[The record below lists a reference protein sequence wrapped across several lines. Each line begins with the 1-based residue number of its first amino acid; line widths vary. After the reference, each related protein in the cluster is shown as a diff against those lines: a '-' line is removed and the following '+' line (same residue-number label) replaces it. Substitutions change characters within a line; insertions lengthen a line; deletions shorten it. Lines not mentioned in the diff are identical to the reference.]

1 MWFNVRNKIMSKL
14 TIVFILLI
22 SISLGILGITTYYR
36 ANCIL
41 EDTLKDTSKQLSKQ
55 IEGNILTI
63 IEENQFN
70 LIQMSRNPNIQRL
83 SENNSLEAT
92 VIKTFESFKDA
103 HISVDNIYIV
113 MENKKTVSYPENKF
127 DKDYDATQ
135 DMWYKNTIEKD
146 NIFWSN
152 PYKDKNTGNMI
163 MTMSIPVYNLMNE
176 NEFVGILGVDIS
188 IDTLSNK
195 INVLKVGKK
204 GKATLIDKELNI
216 ITDKK
221 QSIRGTKLKDEVL
234 VNNIKNKKEDILDLD
249 NKIVMYRPIRGLD
262 WTIILTM
269 YKDEITNNN
278 KVLLQNILI
287 VGIISILIALFIS
300 YKFSKKITKPIND
313 CLDTIENMK
322 NGDFST
328 RCEIKNNDEIAKIG
342 EGLNDMLDNVSALIK
357 NTQSVCETVNI
368 SSRDLSQVTNATN
381 LAAESIS
388 FTVNEIANGSIRQ
401 ANEAEKGANLTNS
414 LSDKLKILLSNT
426 HDMLKSIEHVEKA
439 NSNSSKVIDDLSI
452 STKLN
457 NKNTAQAQE
466 AVLELNKKAK
476 NISTILDSITAIAD
490 QTNLLALNAS
500 IEAARA
506 GEAGRGFAVVADE
519 IRKLAESSNNAA
531 DDIKNILD
539 YIQID
544 SDNTVNII
552 NILEQSNLKQ
562 SRTVEYV
569 NNSFNSIKESTDE
582 IIEKI
587 RFTGEYVES
596 LNEDRLNIVDT
607 IQRISDISEN
617 ASAGAQEVSAS
628 IHQQADDIEKV
639 ASSSDHLQE
648 LSSKLNKEISKFRIQ
663 NS

>member
-1 MWFNVRNKIMSKL
+1 MPFNVKNKMMFKL
-14 TIVFILLI
+14 TILFILLI
-22 SISLGILGITTYYR
+22 SISLGILGITTYYK

-55 IEGNILTI
+55 IEENIVTI

-70 LIQMSRNPNIQRL
+70 LIQMSRDPNIQRL
-83 SENNSLEAT
+83 AEDNFAEAI
-92 VIKTFESFKDA
+92 VVKTFESFKNA
-103 HISVDNIYIV
+103 HISVENIYIV
-113 MENKKTVSYPENKF
+113 MDNRKTVSYPENKF
-127 DKDYDATQ
+127 EQEYDATQ
-135 DMWYKNTIEKD
+135 DMWYKNTIDKD

-152 PYKDKNTGNMI
+152 PYNDKKTGNMI

-176 NEFVGILGVDIS
+176 NEFVGVLGVDIS

-204 GKATLIDKELNI
+204 GKVTLVDKELNI

-221 QSIRGTKLKDEVL
+221 QSIRGTKLKDKL
-234 VNNIKNKKEDILDLD
+234 LANKIIKKKEDSIDLD

-269 YKDEITNNN
+269 YKDEIKDNN
-278 KVLLQNILI
+278 KVLIQNILI
-287 VGIISILIALFIS
+287 VGIISIFIALFIS
-300 YKFSKKITKPIND
+300 YKFSKKVTRPINN
-313 CLDTIENMK
+313 CLYTIENMK

-342 EGLNDMLDNVSALIK
+342 EGLNDMLDNISELIK
-357 NTQSVCETVNI
+357 NTQSVCKKVNQ
-368 SSRDLSQVTNATN
+368 SSIDLSQISNVTNVS
-381 LAAESIS
+381 AETIS
-388 FTVNEIANGSIRQ
+388 VTVNEIASGSIRQ
-401 ANEAEKGANLTNS
+401 ADEAEKGADLTNS
-414 LSDKLKILLSNT
+414 LSNKLKTLLNNT
-426 HDMLKSIEHVEKA
+426 KDMLKSIEHVEKA
-439 NSNSSKVIDDLSI
+439 NLNSSKVIDELSI

-457 NKNTAQAQE
+457 NKNTEKAQV
-466 AVLELNKKAK
+466 AVLELNKKAE

-506 GEAGRGFAVVADE
+506 GESGRGFAVVADE
-519 IRKLAESSNNAA
+519 IRKLADSSNRAA

-544 SDNTVNII
+544 SNNTVNII
-552 NILEQSNLKQ
+552 NTLEQSNLKQ
-562 SRTVEYV
+562 SSTVEYV
-569 NNSFNSIKESTDE
+569 NNSFNSIKESTNE

-587 RFTGEYVES
+587 RFMGEYVEC
-596 LNEDRLNIVDT
+596 LNEDRLNIVET
-607 IQRISDISEN
+607 IQKIAHISED

-639 ASSSDHLQE
+639 ANSSEYLQE
-648 LSSKLNKEISKFRIQ
+648 LSAELNEEISKFKIQ
-663 NS
+663 NT